1 MQSYLYFNFRY
12 QEYLRELH
20 SVRKIWSPCLFNQKD
35 TARTALNSTNIA
47 RDVTVHRL
55 VSYGLL
61 QSAHFIFTRL
71 DDYYGRRIED
81 VVNGR
86 EIEAIKRRFLV
97 GRIATSREDITQ
109 VREIKTEC

>member
-1 MQSYLYFNFRY
+1 
-12 QEYLRELH
+12 
-20 SVRKIWSPCLFNQKD
+20 VRKIWSPCLFNQKD

-47 RDVTVHRL
+47 RDITVHRL

-97 GRIATSREDITQ
+97 GRIAISRDDITQ
-109 VREIKTEC
+109 VRGQAELYFLEYFFFF